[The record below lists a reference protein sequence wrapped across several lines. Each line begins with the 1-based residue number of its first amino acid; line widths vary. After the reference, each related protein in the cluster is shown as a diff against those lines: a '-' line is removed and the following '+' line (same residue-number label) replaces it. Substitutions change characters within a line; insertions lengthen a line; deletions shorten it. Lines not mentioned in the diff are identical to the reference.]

1 MRPNTLCARRPAVV
15 RARALGSWRGRT
27 PTGHRE
33 VPELGMRPSRDLEH
47 AMRPTAVDHR
57 VGTARALNR
66 EVARERE
73 LAARSVQDVVAHARR
88 DVDRVT
94 TGTLGAVATWSRT
107 VAIRSGYRFAKR
119 AAVTGARLVS
129 RRGHVD
135 NRGERVAQF
144 FPHHLEQFQRVARE
158 GEPEHRRR
166 CCRRECAPCPPSRHM
181 PTFSATR

>member
-1 MRPNTLCARRPAVV
+1 MRPR
-15 RARALGSWRGRT
+15 
-27 PTGHRE
+27 
-33 VPELGMRPSRDLEH
+33 RDLEH

-88 DVDRVT
+88 DIDRVT

-119 AAVTGARLVS
+119 AAVTGARLVG

-135 NRGERVAQF
+135 NRRE
-144 FPHHLEQFQRVARE
+144 RVARE
-158 GEPEHRRR
+158 GEPEHRCR